1 MMFAPES
8 LLDGSGRRIFW
19 TWLLD
24 GRVRQREELGVM
36 TAPRVL
42 SLDDAGQLL
51 MAPPAEFDQLRRE
64 RTSQSD
70 VLVRAGQVL
79 DTKISGDVM
88 EILLTATDL
97 PPTGRFSVLVRASPA
112 ALGRGGGGVH
122 EQTVVTV
129 DVSAGTLAVDT
140 TASRA
145 AWSPPPVT
153 ADAADATPKTDPDA
167 TRQMFPVMGAQPT
180 PVETPCQAAP
190 FALGTGEALALRI
203 FLDKSVLEV
212 YANGRQCVTARM
224 YPGDAASVG
233 VGLLSQQGATTVAT
247 LEAYQLASTPATH

>member
-1 MMFAPES
+1 MFAPES

-112 ALGRGGGGVH
+112 ALGGGGGGMH
-122 EQTVVTV
+122 EQTVVIV
-129 DVSAGTLAVDT
+129 DVPDRRRGPRSSPGRRRRSGSGSSRSA
-140 TASRA
+140 SCSQPPS
-145 AWSPPPVT
+145 SPT
-153 ADAADATPKTDPDA
+153 
-167 TRQMFPVMGAQPT
+167 
-180 PVETPCQAAP
+180 
-190 FALGTGEALALRI
+190 
-203 FLDKSVLEV
+203 
-212 YANGRQCVTARM
+212 
-224 YPGDAASVG
+224 
-233 VGLLSQQGATTVAT
+233 
-247 LEAYQLASTPATH
+247 